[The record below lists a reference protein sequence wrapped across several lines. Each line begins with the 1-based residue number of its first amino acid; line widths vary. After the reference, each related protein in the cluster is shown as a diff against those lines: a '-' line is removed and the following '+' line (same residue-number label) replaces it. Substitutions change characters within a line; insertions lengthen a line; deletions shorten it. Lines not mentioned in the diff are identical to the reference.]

1 MIASALYEYFFFK
14 RERRGEARDSVYKH
28 TLTEPNPS
36 LTKFKGKRRSK
47 DGGEGRVRTFEGI
60 RQQIYSLS
68 PLAAWVP
75 LHTMKKLEL
84 VMGLE
89 PATL

>member
-1 MIASALYEYFFFK
+1 MF
-14 RERRGEARDSVYKH
+14 
-28 TLTEPNPS
+28 
-36 LTKFKGKRRSK
+36 
-47 DGGEGRVRTFEGI
+47 GGEGRVRTFEGVC
-60 RQQIYSLS
+60 QQIYSLS

-75 LHTMKKLEL
+75 LHIKKELEL

>member
-1 MIASALYEYFFFK
+1 MPQVNGRVKKE
-14 RERRGEARDSVYKH
+14 V
-28 TLTEPNPS
+28 
-36 LTKFKGKRRSK
+36 
-47 DGGEGRVRTFEGI
+47 GGEGRVRTFEGKC
-60 RQQIYSLS
+60 QQIYSLS

-75 LHTMKKLEL
+75 LHTKKELEL